1 MRRASCLVRP
11 IAVLMLLLPSASVG
25 AQQAMGDREPSELRT
40 VVEHFAADRAGLL
53 RRYDLSSARQRD
65 RLSAFYTDR
74 LDTLEGMNTDAL
86 SVEGMIDWVLLR
98 NRIQY
103 ERDRL
108 QVDGALETEVGIL
121 LPFQGALVRF
131 HEDRRDLLPIDPRD
145 AATRLDQVTREIR
158 STQQH
163 LREAL
168 RGNRQ
173 LGNLDITP
181 VLALRAANRLSELE
195 GSTGNWFRF
204 YDGYDP
210 LFSWWVRTP
219 FAAFQEEVRALG
231 QLLRQDGAGLRPGS
245 PEPTIGDPLGREAL
259 LLDLEREIVAYTPE
273 ELMAAAE
280 AELAWGEAQLRLA
293 AAELGFGED
302 WLAALE
308 YVKSRA
314 PDPGQQIHLVTEMAR
329 EAEAFLEA
337 RDLVTIPPLAKE
349 IWRMEMLSPA
359 RQRIAPF
366 FLGGEVVQVAFPTD
380 EMSQEEKVMSLRSNN
395 EHFSR
400 AVVHHELIPGH
411 HLQGFM
417 TARHATHRS
426 LFSTPFWGEG
436 WALYWEL
443 LLWDL
448 DFPRSAEDRIG
459 MLVWRNHRA
468 ARILFSIAFHLGEM
482 TPDQAVELLVTRVG
496 FERAASEAEV
506 RRSFTGQYPPLYQA
520 GYLLG
525 GLQLRAL
532 HREVVESGRMTNREF
547 HDHILKHGRMPI
559 EMVRHSVLGDR
570 PSRDG
575 IARWRFLDDPEPRP

>member
-1 MRRASCLVRP
+1 MFRP
-11 IAVLMLLLPSASVG
+11 SLFILALLMFSAG
-25 AQQAMGDREPSELRT
+25 WACPAAALQPLAEANPSELRT
-40 VVEHFAADRAGLL
+40 LVEHFNTDRAGLL
-53 RRYDLSSARQRD
+53 RRYDLASPRQRA
-65 RLSAFYTDR
+65 RLTAFYEGQRADLEAMDTDR
-74 LDTLEGMNTDAL
+74 L
-86 SVEGMIDWVLLR
+86 SVEGMIDWVLLH
-98 NRIQY
+98 NRVRY
-103 ERDRL
+103 ELDRL
-108 QVDGALETEVGIL
+108 VVDGEQEREVGLL
-121 LPFQGALVRF
+121 LPFQDELVRF

-145 AATRLDQVTREIR
+145 AANRLDQI
-158 STQQH
+158 TQEMIQAQRI

-168 RGNRQ
+168 RGDRTVD
-173 LGNLDITP
+173 GLDVTP
-181 VLALRAANRLSELE
+181 VVALRAATRLSALE
-195 GSTGNWFRF
+195 GSTGSWFRF

-219 FAAFQEEVRALG
+219 YAAFQEQARALV
-231 QLLRQDGAGLRPGS
+231 QLLRQEGAGFRAGA

-259 LLDLEREIVAYTPE
+259 LLDLEREMVAYTPE

-280 AELAWGEAQLRLA
+280 AELAWGEARLREASA
-293 AAELGFGED
+293 ALGFGED

-308 YVKSRA
+308 YVKSRS
-314 PDPGQQIHLVTEMAR
+314 PEPGQQIHLVTEMAR
-329 EAEAFLEA
+329 EAEAFLEE

-380 EMSQEEKVMSLRSNN
+380 GMSHEEKVMSLRSNN

-417 TARHATHRS
+417 TSRYATHRS

-448 DFPRSAEDRIG
+448 DFPRSPEDQIG

-468 ARILFSIAFHLGEM
+468 ARILFSIAFHLGQM
-482 TPDQAVELLVTRVG
+482 TPEEAVELLVTRVG

-532 HREVVESGRMTNREF
+532 HREMVESGQMTNRDF
-547 HDHILKHGRMPI
+547 HDHILRHGRMPI
-559 EMVRHSVLGDR
+559 EMVRYSVRGER
-570 PSRDG
+570 PNRDG
-575 IARWRFLDDPEPRP
+575 VARWRFLEDGGAR

>member
-1 MRRASCLVRP
+1 MSRIP
-11 IAVLMLLLPSASVG
+11 VLLALFLLAIGGGAAPAEARQPLPDGNA
-25 AQQAMGDREPSELRT
+25 SELRT
-40 VVEHFAADRAGLL
+40 LVEHFSADRAGLL
-53 RRYDLSSARQRD
+53 RRHDLASPRQRA
-65 RLSAFYTDR
+65 RLATFYAEQLSELEAMETDR
-74 LDTLEGMNTDAL
+74 L

-98 NRIQY
+98 NRIRY
-103 ERDRL
+103 EIDRL
-108 QVDGALETEVGIL
+108 DADAEQEAEVGHL
-121 LPFQGALVRF
+121 LPFQETLVRF

-145 AATRLDQVTREIR
+145 AAARLSAITSEIAGAER
-158 STQQH
+158 V

-168 RGNRQ
+168 RGDRQ
-173 LGNLDITP
+173 VRGLDVTP
-181 VLALRAANRLSELE
+181 VVALRAASRLQALE
-195 GSTGNWFRF
+195 ASTANWFRF

-219 FAAFQEEVRALG
+219 YAAFQEQARALG
-231 QLLRQDGAGLRPGS
+231 QLLRQDGAGFRPGT

-259 LLDLEREIVAYTPE
+259 LLDLEREMIAYTPE
-273 ELMAAAE
+273 ELLAAAE
-280 AELAWGEAQLRLA
+280 AALAWGEGQLREA
-293 AAELGFGED
+293 SRALGFGDD

-308 YVKSRA
+308 YVKGRA
-314 PDPGQQIHLVTEMAR
+314 PEPGQQIHLVTEMAR
-329 EAEAFLEA
+329 GAEAFLDE
-337 RDLVTIPPLAKE
+337 RDLVTIPPLARE

-380 EMSQEEKVMSLRSNN
+380 DMSHEEKVMSLRSNN

-411 HLQGFM
+411 HLQGYM
-417 TARHATHRS
+417 TARYATHRS

-448 DFPRSAEDRIG
+448 DFPRSPEDQIG

-468 ARILFSIAFHLGEM
+468 ARILFSIAFHLGQM
-482 TPDQAVELLVTRVG
+482 TPEEAVELLVTRVG
-496 FERAASEAEV
+496 FERSASEAEV

-525 GLQLRAL
+525 GMQLRAL
-532 HREVVESGRMTNREF
+532 HREVVESGRMTNRAF

-559 EMVRHSVLGDR
+559 EMVRHSVLGEA
-570 PSRDG
+570 PPRDG
-575 IARWRFLDDPEPRP
+575 VARWRFLDTP

>member
-1 MRRASCLVRP
+1 MGRAAPLEARQPTTEAHS
-11 IAVLMLLLPSASVG
+11 
-25 AQQAMGDREPSELRT
+25 SELRT
-40 VVEHFAADRAGLL
+40 LVEHFATDRGGLL
-53 RRYDLSSARQRD
+53 RRHDLASPGQRV
-65 RLSAFYTDR
+65 RLASFYREQLDALDGMETDR
-74 LDTLEGMNTDAL
+74 L

-98 NRIQY
+98 NRIRY
-103 ERDRL
+103 ELDRL
-108 QVDGALETEVGIL
+108 VVDAEQEQEVGLL
-121 LPFQGALVRF
+121 LPFQDGLVRL

-145 AATRLDQVTREIR
+145 AATRLAQTTREIVA
-158 STQQH
+158 TKQV
-163 LREAL
+163 LREAF
-168 RGNRQ
+168 RGDRRVQ
-173 LGNLDITP
+173 GLVVTP
-181 VLALRAANRLSELE
+181 VIALRAASRLSALE
-195 GSTGNWFRF
+195 TSTGNWFRF

-210 LFSWWVRTP
+210 LFSWWVRAP
-219 FAAFQEEVRALG
+219 YAAFQEQARALG
-231 QLLRQDGAGLRPGS
+231 QLLRQEGAGYHPGA

-259 LLDLEREIVAYTPE
+259 LLDLEREMIAYTPE
-273 ELMAAAE
+273 ELLAAAE
-280 AELAWGEAQLRLA
+280 AALAWGEARLREA
-293 AAELGFGED
+293 SMALGFGED

-308 YVKSRA
+308 FVKARA
-314 PDPGQQIHLVTEMAR
+314 PEPGQQIHRVTEMAR
-329 EAEAFLEA
+329 EAEAFLEE
-337 RDLVTIPPLAKE
+337 RDLITIPPLAKE

-380 EMSQEEKVMSLRSNN
+380 DMSHQEKVMSLRSNN

-417 TARHATHRS
+417 TSRYATHRS

-448 DFPRSAEDRIG
+448 DFPRSPEDAIG

-482 TPDQAVELLVTRVG
+482 TPEEAVELLVTRVG
-496 FERAASEAEV
+496 FERSASEAEV
-506 RRSFTGQYPPLYQA
+506 RRSFTGEYPPLYQA

-525 GLQLRAL
+525 GMQLRAL
-532 HREVVESGRMTNREF
+532 HHEVVASGRMTNRAF

-559 EMVRHSVLGDR
+559 EMVRHSVLGER
-570 PSRDG
+570 PPQDG
-575 IARWRFLDDPEPRP
+575 VARWRFLDSAQAR